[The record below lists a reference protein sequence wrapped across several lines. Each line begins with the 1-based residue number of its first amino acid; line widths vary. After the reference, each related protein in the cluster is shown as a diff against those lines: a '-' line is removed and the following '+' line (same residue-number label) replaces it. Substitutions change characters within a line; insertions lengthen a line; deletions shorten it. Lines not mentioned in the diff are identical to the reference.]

1 MELITTGFALLY
13 DIAFVLLEDLVVKL
27 GILNSVLLVLLHV
40 VAIKAFYDNAGV
52 AEARG

>member
-1 MELITTGFALLY
+1 MGFALLY
-13 DIAFVLLEDLVVKL
+13 DIAFVILEDLVVKL

-40 VAIKAFYDNAGV
+40 VAITAFYDNAGV